1 MKLQDYCLKVE
12 KFIPLTYLEVQQKKP
27 LIIKLNDKWNFVT
40 YPQSAL
46 NFALLINRKDY
57 VHQVFESVLNHDVKT
72 NEEQAERTK
81 TILLGV
87 RKLISILY
95 EISKQEHINKEK
107 EYREFLDSY
116 FLHDTDAL
124 IEVFTKVLNLNTRL
138 EKKNA
143 VPDDLRGVSTPGPVD
158 RWSGVF
164 VGRRD
169 LKSKTFIEFIIEQE
183 ENTRASL
190 REYKNAKNRE
200 KKSKRGAKGN
210 PRR

>member
-1 MKLQDYCLKVE
+1 MKLEDYLIKTE

-27 LIIKLNDKWNFVT
+27 LVIKLNDDWNFVT

-57 VHQVFESVLNHDVKT
+57 VKQLFESVLSKEVKT
-72 NEEQAERTK
+72 PEEQAERTK
-81 TILLGV
+81 TILLGS
-87 RKLISILY
+87 RKLISLLY
-95 EISKQEHINKEK
+95 ELSKQEYINKEK

-116 FLHDTDAL
+116 FLQDTDAL

-143 VPDDLRGVSTPGPVD
+143 VPDELRGVSSPGPVD

-164 VGRRD
+164 VGRGNI
-169 LKSKTFIEFIIEQE
+169 KSKTFIELIIEGE
-183 ENTRASL
+183 ENTRESL
-190 REYKNAKNRE
+190 RAYKNE
-200 KKSKRGAKGN
+200 KKRRKKGAQSKGRPGS
-210 PRR
+210 